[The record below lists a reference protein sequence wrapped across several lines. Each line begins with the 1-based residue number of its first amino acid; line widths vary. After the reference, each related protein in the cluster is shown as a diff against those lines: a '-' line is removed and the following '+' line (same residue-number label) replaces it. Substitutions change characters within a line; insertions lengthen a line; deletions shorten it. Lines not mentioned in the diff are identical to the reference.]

1 MKIKTSKEL
10 NKLYNKLVNLSYEI
24 DIDEHIDFFNFMEK
38 EADFFIS
45 RNGDYSSDFDKTI
58 NKIIKLSETKTQLLK
73 LTIRN
78 IDCPNYYF
86 IKSEKE
92 VNNIMNKLLNKYNK
106 IIKIEKDEDKV
117 YTEQLKKQ
125 EIKRLE
131 KELNKLKRK

>member
-1 MKIKTSKEL
+1 MS
-10 NKLYNKLVNLSYEI
+10 
-24 DIDEHIDFFNFMEK
+24 
-38 EADFFIS
+38 
-45 RNGDYSSDFDKTI
+45 NGDYSSDFDKTI